1 MALKKPSE
9 LFGKKVDNP
18 KISENI
24 NGNLNNIKQQ
34 FDKVEELKKELEGVT
49 NSIDNSLSKVVDNA
63 DNSVNFVEFKE
74 EYSELVDNLN
84 VKIEGIKEDFD
95 NKIDE
100 LRAAHLT
107 LNTEI
112 TILDK
117 RQNNL
122 HIRGLKDEVIEEL
135 QNILNGNV
143 YQNIRSLEE
152 KFDSINEKQL
162 QTLSE
167 SYNEPPNVDNSDPL
181 TPLDKKYVTLDE
193 FQEQYRLFINRIQKQ
208 LATFGGGGAVRIQDM
223 DDVDLSTAKVNDKFL
238 KYNSTSGK
246 WEGADASG
254 GGGGGG
260 SGITTA
266 FINAQTLNV
275 AGVSTFTGASVF
287 AGNIDANESLDVD
300 GHTELDTLNVSGIST
315 FAADVNLNGTTRFG
329 GNHTI
334 SASSDSAPFDIRH
347 SGPNGIV
354 SLGGSFV
361 GFYNAA
367 GTEYGVLSIADAGV
381 ELAFNNQ
388 LRLETNQA
396 GVVIA
401 GVTSAT
407 SFSGSGANLT
417 SLPSAQL
424 TGALPSLDGS
434 ALTGVTGSGSG
445 VVVQHDGS
453 NVGTAG
459 TINFSTNLDV
469 TAIHAGIVTVTASGG
484 GAASTAFV
492 SAQTLSVAG
501 VSTFNEDVQFK
512 GANTNAR
519 WDHSTSDL
527 ILFDN
532 TRLEFGS
539 NKDFEIWH
547 GGAHTYLKNSA
558 GDLRI
563 RGDKILLKRADDSER
578 YLEANVNNEV
588 KLFFN
593 GNEKFATTNTGVT
606 VTGTVSAT
614 SFSGIGSNITG
625 ISTSNIV
632 GYGIGLGG
640 GGGGSGISNVVDDT
654 SPQLGGNLDVNGK
667 DIVSVS
673 DGDIEFDPNGNGRVI
688 FKGNAT
694 HGSGELVLNCEQNSH
709 GIILKGPPHS
719 AAASYTLTL
728 PNNIVNGQ
736 FLKTDGS
743 GNLSWAASGTA
754 SRTTTSA
761 STGSIAQAASANITI
776 PTPGKTISLLKVA
789 ISAPAYVI
797 LYTDSTSRSN
807 DASRSEGTDPTPGSG
822 VLTEVSTTTSGAS
835 TFLMTPAV
843 LGWNNDGTP
852 ANQIYAKVVNKRATS
867 GSNTITVTLT
877 SLALES

>member
-9 LFGKKVDNP
+9 LFGKKGDNS

-49 NSIDNSLSKVVDNA
+49 NSIDSSLSEVVDN
-63 DNSVNFVEFKE
+63 SINFVEFKE
-74 EYSELVDNLN
+74 EYSELIDNLN
-84 VKIEGIKEDFD
+84 TKIEGIKENFD
-95 NKIDE
+95 DKIDE

-117 RQNNL
+117 RQNSL
-122 HIRGLKDEVIEEL
+122 HIRGLKDEVLEEL

-162 QTLSE
+162 QNLQE
-167 SYNEPPNVDNSDPL
+167 GLLNEPPNVDNSDPL

-193 FQEQYRLFINRIQKQ
+193 FQEQYKLFINRIQKQ
-208 LATFGGGGAVRIQDM
+208 LSTFGGGGAVRIQDM

-238 KYNSTSGK
+238 KYDSSAGK
-246 WEGADASG
+246 WVGAAATSS
-254 GGGGGG
+254 GGGGG

-266 FINAQTLNV
+266 FINAQNLNV
-275 AGVSTFTGASVF
+275 SGVSTFTGNTNHDGGATV
-287 AGNIDANESLDVD
+287 DVHLDVI
-300 GHTELDTLNVSGIST
+300 GLTTLDDVRVSSGAT
-315 FAADVNLNGTTRFG
+315 FEGDVNLNGTTRFG

-334 SASSDSAPFDIRH
+334 SASSDIAPFNIKH
-347 SGPNGIV
+347 TGSNGIV
-354 SLGGSFV
+354 AIGGTFV
-361 GFYNAA
+361 GLYNAA

-388 LRLETNQA
+388 LRLETMQS
-396 GVVIA
+396 GVAVV
-401 GVTSAT
+401 GLVSAT
-407 SFSGSGANLT
+407 SYSGDGSGLT
-417 SLPSAQL
+417 NI
-424 TGALPSLDGS
+424 
-434 ALTGVTGSGSG
+434 VGSGSG

-453 NVGTAG
+453 SVGTAG

-484 GAASTAFV
+484 GGGIAGINTVGLSSFRSIGGISSITFNRSPENYIQHIPQYGIDIV
-492 SAQTLSVAG
+492 SAGNDEVISYSADNHYLLSG
-501 VSTFNEDVQFK
+501 
-512 GANTNAR
+512 NAMKSYA
-519 WDHSTSDL
+519 H
-527 ILFDN
+527 F
-532 TRLEFGS
+532 
-539 NKDFEIWH
+539 NKDAQVE
-547 GGAHTYLKNSA
+547 
-558 GDLRI
+558 
-563 RGDKILLKRADDSER
+563 
-578 YLEANVNNEV
+578 
-588 KLFFN
+588 LFFN
-593 GNEKFATTNTGVT
+593 NSKKFETNNTGSVIIG
-606 VTGTVSAT
+606 VCSAT
-614 SFSGIGSNITG
+614 SFAGSGVNLTNLTGASSGTYGNASAVPVITVDNNGRITG
-625 ISTSNIV
+625 ISTVAGS
-632 GYGIGLGG
+632 
-640 GGGGSGISNVVDDT
+640 GSGITNVVEDT

-673 DGDIEFDPNGNGRVI
+673 NGDIELDPNGSGKVVL
-688 FKGNAT
+688 KGNAT
-694 HGSGELVLNCEQNSH
+694 KGSGQIKLNCEQNSH

-754 SRTTTSA
+754 SRTTTNA
-761 STGSIAQAASANITI
+761 STGSIAQTASANITI
-776 PTPGKTISLLKVA
+776 PTPGKTFSLLKVA

-867 GSNTITVTLT
+867 GSNAITVTLT
-877 SLALES
+877 SVALES

>member
-9 LFGKKVDNP
+9 LFGKKGDNS

-49 NSIDNSLSKVVDNA
+49 NSIDNSLSKVVDN
-63 DNSVNFVEFKE
+63 SVNFVEFKE
-74 EYSELVDNLN
+74 EYSELIDNLN

-95 NKIDE
+95 DKIDE

-117 RQNNL
+117 RQNSL

-162 QTLSE
+162 QNLQE
-167 SYNEPPNVDNSDPL
+167 GLLNEPPNVDNSDPL

-193 FQEQYRLFINRIQKQ
+193 FQEQYKLFINRIQKQ
-208 LATFGGGGAVRIQDM
+208 LSTFGGGGAVRIQDL
-223 DDVDLSTAKVNDKFL
+223 DDVDISTAKVNDKFL

-254 GGGGGG
+254 GGGGG
-260 SGITTA
+260 SIA
-266 FINAQTLNV
+266 
-275 AGVSTFTGASVF
+275 
-287 AGNIDANESLDVD
+287 
-300 GHTELDTLNVSGIST
+300 GIST
-315 FAADVNLNGTTRFG
+315 TGTSFFNTLSIG
-329 GNHTI
+329 GTASFNTNQTI
-334 SASSDSAPFDIRH
+334 SAASANAPFNITH
-347 SGPNGIV
+347 SGTNGIV
-354 SLGGSFV
+354 ALGGSFV
-361 GFYNAA
+361 GLYNAA
-367 GTEYGVLSIADAGV
+367 GNEYGVLSIADAGV

-434 ALTGVTGSGSG
+434 ALTGITGSGSG

-469 TAIHAGIVTVTASGG
+469 TAIHAGIVTVTATGG

-492 SAQTLSVAG
+492 SAQTLNVVG
-501 VSTFNEDVQFK
+501 VSSFNSDVRLIGNQPININDNAIQIRGKNGGNGFI
-512 GANTNAR
+512 TNAV
-519 WDHSTSDL
+519 
-527 ILFDN
+527 
-532 TRLEFGS
+532 
-539 NKDFEIWH
+539 
-547 GGAHTYLKNSA
+547 
-558 GDLRI
+558 GDLYI
-563 RGDKILLKRADDSER
+563 S
-578 YLEANVNNEV
+578 N
-588 KLFFN
+588 
-593 GNEKFATTNTGVT
+593 
-606 VTGTVSAT
+606 VTGTLHNDATNNFSVKTNGTEQAILATKNGSVALYHDGGNKKLETSSTGITITGTLSAT
-614 SFSGIGSNITG
+614 SFSGSGASITNLTGASSGTYGNASAVPVITVDGNGRITG
-625 ISTSNIV
+625 ISTIAGS
-632 GYGIGLGG
+632 
-640 GGGGSGISNVVDDT
+640 GSGITNVVEDT

-673 DGDIEFDPNGNGRVI
+673 DGDIEFDPNGSGRVI

-754 SRTTTSA
+754 SRTTTNA
-761 STGSIAQAASANITI
+761 STGSIAQAASTNITI
-776 PTPGKTISLLKVA
+776 PTPGKTFSLLKVA
-789 ISAPAYVI
+789 IDAPAYVI

>member
-9 LFGKKVDNP
+9 LFGKKGDNS

-49 NSIDNSLSKVVDNA
+49 NSIDNSLSKVVDN
-63 DNSVNFVEFKE
+63 SVNFVEFKE
-74 EYSELVDNLN
+74 EYSELIDNLN

-95 NKIDE
+95 DKIDE

-117 RQNNL
+117 RQNSL

-162 QTLSE
+162 QNLQE
-167 SYNEPPNVDNSDPL
+167 GLLNEPPNVDNSDPL

-193 FQEQYRLFINRIQKQ
+193 FQEQYKLFINRIQKQ
-208 LATFGGGGAVRIQDM
+208 LSTFGGGGAVRIQDL
-223 DDVDLSTAKVNDKFL
+223 DDVDISTAKVNDKFL

-254 GGGGGG
+254 GGGGG
-260 SGITTA
+260 SIA
-266 FINAQTLNV
+266 
-275 AGVSTFTGASVF
+275 
-287 AGNIDANESLDVD
+287 
-300 GHTELDTLNVSGIST
+300 GIST
-315 FAADVNLNGTTRFG
+315 TGTSFFNTLSIG
-329 GNHTI
+329 GTASFNTNQTI
-334 SASSDSAPFDIRH
+334 SAASANAPFNITH
-347 SGPNGIV
+347 AGTNGIV
-354 SLGGSFV
+354 ALGGSFV
-361 GFYNAA
+361 GLYNAA
-367 GTEYGVLSIADAGV
+367 GNEYGVLSIADAGV

-434 ALTGVTGSGSG
+434 ALTGITGSGSG
-445 VVVQHDGS
+445 VIVQHDGS

-469 TAIHAGIVTVTASGG
+469 TAIHAGIVTVTATGG
-484 GAASTAFV
+484 GGGIAGINTVGLSSFSSVGVAKSITFNHSPENYINHIPLIGIDIV
-492 SAQTLSVAG
+492 SA
-501 VSTFNEDVQFK
+501 
-512 GANTNAR
+512 
-519 WDHSTSDL
+519 
-527 ILFDN
+527 
-532 TRLEFGS
+532 GS
-539 NKDFEIWH
+539 NESIVYSADNHFFLS
-547 GGAHTYLKNSA
+547 GNSTETHA
-558 GDLRI
+558 
-563 RGDKILLKRADDSER
+563 
-578 YLEANVNNEV
+578 
-588 KLFFN
+588 FFN
-593 GNEKFATTNTGVT
+593 KDSQVELYFNNNLKFETNNTGAVI
-606 VTGTVSAT
+606 TGVCSAT
-614 SFSGIGSNITG
+614 SYTGSGVNLTNLTGASSGTYGNASAVPVITVDGNGRITG
-625 ISTSNIV
+625 ISTIAGS
-632 GYGIGLGG
+632 
-640 GGGGSGISNVVDDT
+640 GSGITNVVEDT

-754 SRTTTSA
+754 SRTTTNA

-789 ISAPAYVI
+789 IDAPAYVI

>member
-9 LFGKKVDNP
+9 LFGKKGDNS

-49 NSIDNSLSKVVDNA
+49 NSIDNSLSKVVDN
-63 DNSVNFVEFKE
+63 SVNFVEFKE
-74 EYSELVDNLN
+74 EYSELIDNLN

-95 NKIDE
+95 DKIDE

-117 RQNNL
+117 RQNSL

-162 QTLSE
+162 QNLQE
-167 SYNEPPNVDNSDPL
+167 GLLNEPPNVDNSDPL

-193 FQEQYRLFINRIQKQ
+193 FQEQYKLFINRIQKQ
-208 LATFGGGGAVRIQDM
+208 LSTFGGGGAVRIQDL
-223 DDVDLSTAKVNDKFL
+223 DDVDISTAKVNDKFL

-254 GGGGGG
+254 GGGGG
-260 SGITTA
+260 SIA
-266 FINAQTLNV
+266 
-275 AGVSTFTGASVF
+275 
-287 AGNIDANESLDVD
+287 
-300 GHTELDTLNVSGIST
+300 GIST
-315 FAADVNLNGTTRFG
+315 TGTSFFNTLSIG
-329 GNHTI
+329 GTASFNTNQTI
-334 SASSDSAPFDIRH
+334 SAASANAPFNITH
-347 SGPNGIV
+347 AGTNGIV
-354 SLGGSFV
+354 ALGGSFV
-361 GFYNAA
+361 GLYNAA
-367 GTEYGVLSIADAGV
+367 GNEYGVLSIADAGV

-434 ALTGVTGSGSG
+434 ALTGITGSGSG

-453 NVGTAG
+453 SVGTAG

-492 SAQTLSVAG
+492 SAQTLNVVGVSSFNSDVILHGNQLININDNALSIRGNNGGNGFITNAVGDLYITNATGTLHNDANNNFSVKTNGTEQAILATKNGSVALYHDG
-501 VSTFNEDVQFK
+501 GNKKIE
-512 GANTNAR
+512 
-519 WDHSTSDL
+519 TS
-527 ILFDN
+527 
-532 TRLEFGS
+532 S
-539 NKDFEIWH
+539 
-547 GGAHTYLKNSA
+547 
-558 GDLRI
+558 
-563 RGDKILLKRADDSER
+563 
-578 YLEANVNNEV
+578 
-588 KLFFN
+588 
-593 GNEKFATTNTGVT
+593 TGVI
-606 VTGTVSAT
+606 VTGILTAT
-614 SFSGIGSNITG
+614 SYTGSGVNLTNLTGASSGTYGNASAVPVITVDGNGRITG
-625 ISTSNIV
+625 ISTIAGS
-632 GYGIGLGG
+632 
-640 GGGGSGISNVVDDT
+640 GSGITNVVEDT

-673 DGDIEFDPNGNGRVI
+673 NGDIELDPNGSGKVV

-694 HGSGELVLNCEQNSH
+694 KGSGQIKLNCEQNSH

-754 SRTTTSA
+754 SRTTTNA

-789 ISAPAYVI
+789 IDAPAYVI

>member
-9 LFGKKVDNP
+9 LFGKKGDNS

-49 NSIDNSLSKVVDNA
+49 NSIDRSLSEVVDN
-63 DNSVNFVEFKE
+63 SINFVEFKE
-74 EYSELVDNLN
+74 EYSELIDNLN
-84 VKIEGIKEDFD
+84 TKIEGIKEDFD
-95 NKIDE
+95 DKIDE

-117 RQNNL
+117 RQNSL

-152 KFDSINEKQL
+152 KYYIINEKQL
-162 QTLSE
+162 QNLQE
-167 SYNEPPNVDNSDPL
+167 GLLNEPPNVDNSDPL

-193 FQEQYRLFINRIQKQ
+193 FQEQYKLFINRIQKQ
-208 LATFGGGGAVRIQDM
+208 LSTFGGGGAVRIQDM

-238 KYNSTSGK
+238 KYDSSAGK
-246 WEGADASG
+246 WVGAAATSS
-254 GGGGGG
+254 GGGGG

-266 FINAQTLNV
+266 FINAQNLNV
-275 AGVSTFTGASVF
+275 SGVSTFTGATNHDGGATVD
-287 AGNIDANESLDVD
+287 IHLDVIGLTTMD
-300 GHTELDTLNVSGIST
+300 DVFVSSGST
-315 FAADVNLNGTTRFG
+315 FAGDVNLNGTTRFG
-329 GNHTI
+329 GNQTI
-334 SASSDSAPFDIRH
+334 SASSDSAPFNIKH
-347 SGPNGIV
+347 TGSNGIV
-354 SLGGSFV
+354 SIGGTFV
-361 GFYNAA
+361 GLYNAA

-388 LRLETNQA
+388 LRLETMQS
-396 GVVIA
+396 GVAVV
-401 GVTSAT
+401 GLVSAT
-407 SFSGSGANLT
+407 SYSGDGSGLT
-417 SLPSAQL
+417 NI
-424 TGALPSLDGS
+424 
-434 ALTGVTGSGSG
+434 VGSGSG

-453 NVGTAG
+453 SVGTAG

-484 GAASTAFV
+484 GGGIAGINTVGLSSFASLGVGNSITFNHNPENYIQHNILGLDIV
-492 SAQTLSVAG
+492 SA
-501 VSTFNEDVQFK
+501 
-512 GANTNAR
+512 
-519 WDHSTSDL
+519 
-527 ILFDN
+527 
-532 TRLEFGS
+532 GS
-539 NKDFEIWH
+539 NK
-547 GGAHTYLKNSA
+547 ALTYSSDNHFFLS
-558 GDLRI
+558 GDSTKSHAFFNK
-563 RGDKILLKRADDSER
+563 DAQVE
-578 YLEANVNNEV
+578 
-588 KLFFN
+588 LFFN
-593 GNEKFATTNTGVT
+593 NSKKFETNNTGAVI
-606 VTGTVSAT
+606 TGVCSAT
-614 SFSGIGSNITG
+614 SFAGSGVNLTNLTGASSGTYGNASAVPVIIVDNNGRITG
-625 ISTSNIV
+625 ISTVAGS
-632 GYGIGLGG
+632 
-640 GGGGSGISNVVDDT
+640 GSGITNVVEDT

-673 DGDIEFDPNGNGRVI
+673 NGDIELDPNGSGKVVL
-688 FKGNAT
+688 KGNAT
-694 HGSGELVLNCEQNSH
+694 KGSGQIKLNCEQNSH

-754 SRTTTSA
+754 SRTTTNA
-761 STGSIAQAASANITI
+761 STGSIAQTASANITI
-776 PTPGKTISLLKVA
+776 PTPGKTFSLLKVA

-867 GSNTITVTLT
+867 GSNAITVTLT
-877 SLALES
+877 SVALES

>member
-9 LFGKKVDNP
+9 LFGKKGDNS

-49 NSIDNSLSKVVDNA
+49 NSIDNSLSKVVDN
-63 DNSVNFVEFKE
+63 SVNFVEFKE
-74 EYSELVDNLN
+74 EYSELIDNLN

-95 NKIDE
+95 DKIDE

-117 RQNNL
+117 RQNSL

-162 QTLSE
+162 QNLQE
-167 SYNEPPNVDNSDPL
+167 GLLNEPPNVDNSDPL

-193 FQEQYRLFINRIQKQ
+193 FQEQYKLFINRIQKQ
-208 LATFGGGGAVRIQDM
+208 LSTFGGGGAVRIQDL
-223 DDVDLSTAKVNDKFL
+223 DDVDISTAKVNDKFL

-254 GGGGGG
+254 GGGGG
-260 SGITTA
+260 SIA
-266 FINAQTLNV
+266 
-275 AGVSTFTGASVF
+275 
-287 AGNIDANESLDVD
+287 
-300 GHTELDTLNVSGIST
+300 GIST
-315 FAADVNLNGTTRFG
+315 TGTSFFNTLSIG
-329 GNHTI
+329 GTASFNTNQTI
-334 SASSDSAPFDIRH
+334 SAASANAPFNITH
-347 SGPNGIV
+347 SGTNGIV
-354 SLGGSFV
+354 ALGGSFV
-361 GFYNAA
+361 GLYNAA
-367 GTEYGVLSIADAGV
+367 GNEYGVLSIADAGV

-434 ALTGVTGSGSG
+434 ALTGITGSGSG

-469 TAIHAGIVTVTASGG
+469 TAIHAGIVTVTATGG

-492 SAQTLSVAG
+492 SAQTLNVVG
-501 VSTFNEDVQFK
+501 VSSFNSDVRLIGNQPININDNAIQIRGNNGGNGFI
-512 GANTNAR
+512 TNAV
-519 WDHSTSDL
+519 
-527 ILFDN
+527 
-532 TRLEFGS
+532 
-539 NKDFEIWH
+539 
-547 GGAHTYLKNSA
+547 
-558 GDLRI
+558 GDLYI
-563 RGDKILLKRADDSER
+563 S
-578 YLEANVNNEV
+578 N
-588 KLFFN
+588 
-593 GNEKFATTNTGVT
+593 
-606 VTGTVSAT
+606 VTGTLHNDATNNFSVKTNGTEQAILATKNGSVALYHDGGNKKLETSSTGITITGTLSAT
-614 SFSGIGSNITG
+614 SFSGSGASITNLTGASSGTYGNASAVPVITVDGNGRITG
-625 ISTSNIV
+625 ISTIAGS
-632 GYGIGLGG
+632 
-640 GGGGSGISNVVDDT
+640 GSGITNVVEDT

-673 DGDIEFDPNGNGRVI
+673 DGDIEFDPNGSGRVI

-754 SRTTTSA
+754 SRTTTNA
-761 STGSIAQAASANITI
+761 STGSIAQAASTNITI
-776 PTPGKTISLLKVA
+776 PTPGKTFSLLKVA
-789 ISAPAYVI
+789 IDAPAYVI

>member
-9 LFGKKVDNP
+9 LFGKKGDNS

-49 NSIDNSLSKVVDNA
+49 NSIDNSLSKVVDN
-63 DNSVNFVEFKE
+63 SVNFVEFKE
-74 EYSELVDNLN
+74 EYSELIDNLN
-84 VKIEGIKEDFD
+84 VKIEGVKEDFD
-95 NKIDE
+95 DKIDE

-162 QTLSE
+162 QNLQE
-167 SYNEPPNVDNSDPL
+167 GLLNEPPNVDNSDPL

-193 FQEQYRLFINRIQKQ
+193 FQEQYKLFINRIQKQ
-208 LATFGGGGAVRIQDM
+208 LSTFGGGGAVRIQDL
-223 DDVDLSTAKVNDKFL
+223 DDVDISTAKVNDKFL

-254 GGGGGG
+254 GGGGG
-260 SGITTA
+260 SIA
-266 FINAQTLNV
+266 
-275 AGVSTFTGASVF
+275 
-287 AGNIDANESLDVD
+287 
-300 GHTELDTLNVSGIST
+300 GIST
-315 FAADVNLNGTTRFG
+315 TGTSFFNTLSIG
-329 GNHTI
+329 GTASFNTNQTI
-334 SASSDSAPFDIRH
+334 SAASANAPFNITH
-347 SGPNGIV
+347 AGTNGIV
-354 SLGGSFV
+354 ALGGSFV
-361 GFYNAA
+361 GLYNAA
-367 GTEYGVLSIADAGV
+367 GNEYGVLSIADAGV

-434 ALTGVTGSGSG
+434 ALTGITGSGSG

-453 NVGTAG
+453 SVGTAG

-469 TAIHAGIVTVTASGG
+469 TAIHAGIVTVTATGG
-484 GAASTAFV
+484 GGGIAGINTVGLSSFSSIGVGNSITFNHNPENYINYIPLSGIDIV
-492 SAQTLSVAG
+492 SAGNNKSITYAADNHFFLSGDA
-501 VSTFNEDVQFK
+501 
-512 GANTNAR
+512 
-519 WDHSTSDL
+519 
-527 ILFDN
+527 
-532 TRLEFGS
+532 LETHAFF
-539 NKDFEIWH
+539 NKDSQVELYFNNNLKFE
-547 GGAHTYLKNSA
+547 TN
-558 GDLRI
+558 
-563 RGDKILLKRADDSER
+563 
-578 YLEANVNNEV
+578 
-588 KLFFN
+588 
-593 GNEKFATTNTGVT
+593 NTGAVI
-606 VTGTVSAT
+606 TGVCSAT
-614 SFSGIGSNITG
+614 SYTGSGVNLTNLTGASSGTYGNSSATPVITVDGNGRITG
-625 ISTSNIV
+625 ISTVAGS
-632 GYGIGLGG
+632 
-640 GGGGSGISNVVDDT
+640 GSGITNIVEDT

-673 DGDIEFDPNGNGRVI
+673 DGDIEFDPNGSGRVI

-754 SRTTTSA
+754 SRTTTNA

-789 ISAPAYVI
+789 IDAPAYVI